1 MEEEIVEREQ
11 EEKKHGRLNTYVLS
25 KVIIN
30 LALIV
35 LGALLLTVFLRNVQ
49 TRSSLSKQQKNNELA
64 LSEVV
69 TILEK
74 NAESSAALTDIY
86 HEGNWKCLDEID
98 LLLSKGMFESIIKD
112 DDTVRSEVF
121 ATLAER
127 AGLPYLYL
135 LSMDGTIVISPDAS
149 MRGVSPAVRGDLTQ
163 ENINHLLNWCLYADG
178 KAVPVRVENR
188 YGTFYFY
195 SKPYTYNNRK
205 YALVLGADSWA
216 LDERIASLTDASAAL
231 SRMAVINRGFLFAV
245 NPSDNLIIYYNDGE
259 NILSGHDA
267 NAVGLSREVLADGYN
282 GMQNILG
289 EEYYC
294 SSRSFSDEAVI
305 IAAAKS
311 DTVLSHDKYVLF
323 WSIMGFSIVMI
334 LCLVYAV
341 IVRNDFFRNGVQTDR
356 VILWQNSGNPIGF
369 DRTVFNKVLP
379 LMLIGILA
387 VYGITFY
394 MQTLLEVSEG
404 IDKSNV
410 VLQEVTA
417 RYEESEESRQIIV
430 DYYNS
435 RFLSTARMLTFII
448 EEAPE
453 ILNQPSDHYH
463 AVYDDSGNRQFV
475 LDDEGNPLK
484 SVADSAILKRLC
496 EENRISAIYLF
507 DEDGRTIATS
517 TSNWFF
523 TLSHNEED
531 QSYPFRKVLDGLTE
545 YYLQTSMVN
554 DLGEQAQFFGVA
566 MNYYTKK
573 DASGNTVYV
582 SRYDFE
588 EACAKENV
596 SGVRS
601 AGGITK
607 HSSLLQIEL
616 DEQLAGSLMVT
627 NDADYILSTN
637 MLENGAIVMFDNSRD
652 HLCVYSPAEAS
663 IGRSA
668 EDLGVSAKAF
678 STSDYYGF
686 VRING
691 VRYFSFFRYISDY
704 YFASLI
710 PESSMYTARNRLA
723 LITAGTC
730 LVLIIILLL
739 TATVSSQQE
748 EDVYQ
753 MMAEEQ
759 DESDYGRNVFGIVL
773 PSGRYAS
780 TTKAKARW
788 NNESIPWSKRS
799 PEMKLGLIV
808 GWLAAIPIIYVVI
821 SALGLNRISDDR
833 SVIRYI
839 LSNNWDRSFNVFA
852 LSGCVMTIAMVTI
865 AIELFRIPVRLIS
878 ALLGTRGETIGHLLL
893 SIIKYGSAI
902 VTLFYCLYLLGID
915 SANLLASAGI
925 LSLIIGLGAQ
935 SLIKDIIA
943 GIFIVFEGEF
953 RVGDIV
959 TINNYRGTVIDIGLR
974 TTKIIGP
981 GSNVKIFNNSEI
993 SGVVNMTK
1001 ENSVAAAVVGVEYGQ
1016 DLDYVNE
1023 VLARELPL
1031 LKERDS
1037 RIIEGPVNLGIS
1049 ELGERRATLTVIAYC
1064 AEKHVHKLTRFL
1076 NEEVL
1081 QIFYRNGIR
1090 VPNQKD
1096 FVPKANPAENRQEG
1110 KQS

>member
-1 MEEEIVEREQ
+1 METDIQKEGNT
-11 EEKKHGRLNTYVLS
+11 EKKQSRLNTYVLS
-25 KVIIN
+25 KGIIN
-30 LALIV
+30 LSLII
-35 LGALLLTVFLRNVQ
+35 LGTVLLTVFLRNVQ
-49 TRSSLSKQQKNNELA
+49 TKSSLYKQQKNNELA

-74 NAESSAALTDIY
+74 NTDSAEALTDIY
-86 HEGNWKCLDEID
+86 HEGNWKSLDEID
-98 LLLSKGMFESIIKD
+98 LLLSKGMFESIATD

-135 LSMDGTIVISPDAS
+135 LDMDGIVVISPDAS
-149 MRGVSPAVRGDLTQ
+149 MKGLNPAVRGYLTQ
-163 ENINHLLNWCLYADG
+163 ENLNHLLNWCLDDTG
-178 KAVPVRVENR
+178 KATAVRVINR
-188 YGTFYFY
+188 FGTFYFY
-195 SKPYTYNNRK
+195 SKPYTYNNRQ
-205 YALVLGADSWA
+205 YALVLGADASP
-216 LDERIASLTDASAAL
+216 LDVSIASLTDTSAVL

-245 NPSDNLIIYYNDGE
+245 SCRDDLMLYYNDGE
-259 NILSGHDA
+259 NILSGQ
-267 NAVGLSREVLADGYN
+267 NALSCGLNKDIFTDGYN
-282 GMQNILG
+282 GLQSIQG

-294 SSRSFSDEAVI
+294 SSRIFNGDTAI
-305 IAAAKS
+305 IAAAKAK
-311 DTVLSHDKYVLF
+311 TVLSHDKYVLF
-323 WSIMGFSIVMI
+323 WSILSFSLVMI
-334 LCLVYAV
+334 LCLVYGI
-341 IVRNDFFRNGVQTDR
+341 IVKNDFFRNGVKTDR
-356 VILWQNSGNPIGF
+356 IILRQNSGNPISF
-369 DRTVFNKVLP
+369 DRTIFKKVLP

-387 VYGITFY
+387 VYSITFY

-417 RYEESEESRQIIV
+417 RYEEGEESRKVIV

-448 EEAPE
+448 EEDPE
-453 ILNQPSDHYH
+453 IFNQPSDHYH
-463 AVYDDSGNRQFV
+463 TVYDSEGNRQFV

-484 SVADSAILKRLC
+484 SIASSDILKRLC
-496 EENRISAIYLF
+496 RENNISAIYLF

-517 TSNWFF
+517 TDNWFF
-523 TLSHNEED
+523 ILSQNEED
-531 QSYPFRKVLDGLTE
+531 QSYPFRKVLNGLQE

-554 DLGEQAQFFGVA
+554 DLGEETQYFGVS

-573 DASGNTVYV
+573 DPSGNTVYV

-588 EACAKENV
+588 EACGRENI

-616 DEQLAGSLMVT
+616 DGQLAGMLMET
-627 NDADYILSTN
+627 STADYILSTK

-652 HLCVYSPAEAS
+652 HLCVYSPVQAS

-691 VRYFSFFRYISDY
+691 VRYFSFFRFISDY

-710 PESSMYTARNRLA
+710 PESSMYTARNKIA
-723 LITAGTC
+723 MITASTC
-730 LVLIIILLL
+730 LVMIIILLL
-739 TATVSSQQE
+739 TVTVSSRQE
-748 EDVYQ
+748 DDVYQ
-753 MMAEEQ
+753 LLAEKQ
-759 DESDYGRNVFGIVL
+759 DENDHDRNIFGITL
-773 PSGRYAS
+773 PSGRYA
-780 TTKAKARW
+780 TTTRAKTRW
-788 NNESIPWSKRS
+788 NVESIPWNKRS

-808 GWLAAIPIIYVVI
+808 GWLSAIPIIYVVV

-852 LSGCVMTIAMVTI
+852 LSSCVMIIVMVTI

-878 ALLGTRGETIGHLLL
+878 QLLGTRGETIGHLLL
-893 SIIKYGSAI
+893 SIIKYGGTIA
-902 VTLFYCLYLLGID
+902 TLFYCLYLLGID

-974 TTKIIGP
+974 TTKILGP

-993 SGVVNMTK
+993 SGVINMTK

-1016 DLDYVNE
+1016 DLNYVNE
-1023 VLARELPL
+1023 VLDRELPL
-1031 LKERDS
+1031 LKEKDS
-1037 RIIEGPVNLGIS
+1037 RILEGPINLGIS

-1064 AEKHVHKLTRFL
+1064 AEKHVHKLDRFL
-1076 NEEVL
+1076 NEEIL

-1096 FVPKANPAENRQEG
+1096 YIAPKREENSKEG

>member
-1 MEEEIVEREQ
+1 MEKEIQKEGNSER
-11 EEKKHGRLNTYVLS
+11 KHGRLNTYVLS

-30 LALIV
+30 LVLII
-35 LGALLLTVFLRNVQ
+35 LGAVLLTVFLRNVQ
-49 TRSSLSKQQKNNELA
+49 TKSSLSKQQKNNELA

-69 TILEK
+69 SILDK
-74 NAESSAALTDIY
+74 NADSSATLTEIY

-98 LLLSKGMFESIIKD
+98 LLLSKGMFDSIVRN

-135 LSMDGTIVISPDAS
+135 LSMDGKIVISPDAS
-149 MRGVSPAVRGDLTQ
+149 MRGLNPAVRGYLTQ
-163 ENINHLLNWCLYADG
+163 ENINRLLRWCLDENG
-178 KAVPVRVENR
+178 NAVPERVENQ

-195 SKPYTYNNRK
+195 SKPYTYNNRQ

-216 LDERIASLTDASAAL
+216 LDVRIASLNDVSAVL
-231 SRMAVINRGFLFAV
+231 SRMGVINRGFLFAV
-245 NPSDNLIIYYNDGE
+245 SRSDNLILYYNDGE
-259 NILSGHDA
+259 NILSGHNA
-267 NAVGLSREVLADGYN
+267 NAVGLGQEVLNDGYK

-294 SSRSFSDEAVI
+294 TSTVFAGDTAI

-311 DTVLSHDKYVLF
+311 NTVLSHDKYVLF
-323 WSIMGFSIVMI
+323 WSVMGFAIVMI

-341 IVRNDFFRNGVQTDR
+341 IVRNDFLRNGVKTER
-356 VILWQNSGNPIGF
+356 IILWKNSGNPIGF

-448 EEAPE
+448 EEDPE
-453 ILNQPSDHYH
+453 VFNQASDHYH
-463 AVYDDSGNRQFV
+463 AVYDGNGNRQFV

-484 SVADSAILKRLC
+484 SIANSAILKRLC
-496 EENRISAIYLF
+496 QENRISAIYLF

-517 TSNWFF
+517 TGNWFF

-588 EACAKENV
+588 EACAREHV
-596 SGVRS
+596 SGVRT
-601 AGGITK
+601 AQGITK

-616 DEQLAGSLMVT
+616 DEELAGSLMVN
-627 NDADYILSTN
+627 NDADYILSTR
-637 MLENGAIVMFDNSRD
+637 MLENGAIVMFDNSRE

-668 EDLGVSAKAF
+668 EELGVSANAF

-686 VRING
+686 VRINS
-691 VRYFSFFRYISDY
+691 VRYFSFFRYISEY

-710 PESSMYTARNRLA
+710 PESSMYTSRSSLA
-723 LITAGTC
+723 LVTAGTC

-739 TATVSSQQE
+739 TVTISSQQE
-748 EDVYQ
+748 EDIYQ
-753 MMAEEQ
+753 MLAEEQ
-759 DESDYGRNVFGIVL
+759 EGSEYGRNVFGIVL

-780 TTKAKARW
+780 TTRAKVRW

-808 GWLAAIPIIYVVI
+808 GWLAAIPIVYVVI
-821 SALGLNRISDDR
+821 AALGL
-833 SVIRYI
+833 
-839 LSNNWDRSFNVFA
+839 
-852 LSGCVMTIAMVTI
+852 
-865 AIELFRIPVRLIS
+865 
-878 ALLGTRGETIGHLLL
+878 
-893 SIIKYGSAI
+893 
-902 VTLFYCLYLLGID
+902 
-915 SANLLASAGI
+915 
-925 LSLIIGLGAQ
+925 
-935 SLIKDIIA
+935 
-943 GIFIVFEGEF
+943 
-953 RVGDIV
+953 
-959 TINNYRGTVIDIGLR
+959 
-974 TTKIIGP
+974 
-981 GSNVKIFNNSEI
+981 
-993 SGVVNMTK
+993 
-1001 ENSVAAAVVGVEYGQ
+1001 
-1016 DLDYVNE
+1016 
-1023 VLARELPL
+1023 
-1031 LKERDS
+1031 
-1037 RIIEGPVNLGIS
+1037 
-1049 ELGERRATLTVIAYC
+1049 
-1064 AEKHVHKLTRFL
+1064 
-1076 NEEVL
+1076 
-1081 QIFYRNGIR
+1081 
-1090 VPNQKD
+1090 
-1096 FVPKANPAENRQEG
+1096 
-1110 KQS
+1110 